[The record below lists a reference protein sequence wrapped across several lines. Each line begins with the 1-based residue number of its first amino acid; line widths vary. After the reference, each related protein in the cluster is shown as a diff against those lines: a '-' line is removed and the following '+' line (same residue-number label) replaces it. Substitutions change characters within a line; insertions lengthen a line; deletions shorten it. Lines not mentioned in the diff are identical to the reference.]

1 MIKQITFEQYRK
13 IDLGIWI
20 VIVVIFEMIATMAS
34 TKWFSAQP
42 VTLSI
47 TVAMVCVLMLR
58 WSHFSILHALAGGV
72 AYCLASGATME
83 QFIIYCIG
91 NTAAMI
97 GLGVIKLWGK
107 EEIRTNSFKRMIF
120 ALIVYAGTVLGRWLV
135 SLMFQ
140 GTLEAL
146 IVYFTTDIVSL
157 LFAVLVLMIL
167 SNSEGMI
174 EDQKHYL
181 LRLDKEKRESM

>member
-1 MIKQITFEQYRK
+1 MKQMTFKQYRN
-13 IDLGIWI
+13 IDLGIWTF
-20 VIVVIFEMIATMAS
+20 IVVLFEMIATMAS

-47 TVAMVCVLMLR
+47 TVAMICVLMLR
-58 WSHFSILHALAGGV
+58 WSHFSIIHAFAGGV

-83 QFIIYCIG
+83 QFIIYCLG
-91 NTAAMI
+91 NTVAMI

-120 ALIVYAGTVLGRWLV
+120 ALAVYIGAVSGRWLV
-135 SLMFQ
+135 SLVFK

-146 IVYFTTDIVSL
+146 MVYFTTDIVSL

-167 SNSEGMI
+167 SNSDGMI